1 MLSSLA
7 SLILGALAKL
17 LVDLFNARQANQNTI
32 ALGQQQQQNAD
43 LKGQIDGI
51 NKANA
56 AREAVRAD
64 LGRNAGHL
72 SDDDGFRR
80 D

>member
-1 MLSSLA
+1 MLASLA

-17 LVDLFNARQANQNTI
+17 LVDLFNAKQANQNTI

-43 LKGQIDGI
+43 LKGQLDGI
-51 NKANA
+51 KKAND
-56 AREAVRAD
+56 ARDAVRAD
-64 LGRNAGHL
+64 IAAHPDRLR
-72 SDDDGFRR
+72 DDDGFRA